1 MQKAPFVAVRGRGQH
16 WIELVSLKKHWTKQ
30 KQKTNSR
37 NKVLVNPKVQN
48 QIKTGFK
55 LELCSP
61 HNNTYRTLFLKT
73 TFYVLF
79 SRNRIIPLTRIL
91 FHLSTKTK
99 SVSTTL
105 ILLSYQIQ
113 LPVFS
118 FDHSLFAAM
127 LHICQVVFQPA
138 KYRKIC
144 NNIMRCNSWR
154 SSAKWNILLKNKLD
168 RCGKILSLI
177 VLILEDINSINKFI
191 SPTFLKT
198 DTLW

>member
-1 MQKAPFVAVRGRGQH
+1 MFISEEISAEGLKTDSQICRRPPSLLAGVEDN
-16 WIELVSLKKHWTKQ
+16 IELNWSLKKKHWTKQ

-61 HNNTYRTLFLKT
+61 HNNTYRTLFFKT

-127 LHICQVVFQPA
+127 LYICQVVF
-138 KYRKIC
+138 
-144 NNIMRCNSWR
+144 
-154 SSAKWNILLKNKLD
+154 SSCKL
-168 RCGKILSLI
+168 
-177 VLILEDINSINKFI
+177 
-191 SPTFLKT
+191 
-198 DTLW
+198 

>member
-1 MQKAPFVAVRGRGQH
+1 MQKAPFVAGRGRGQH

-91 FHLSTKTK
+91 FHLATKKVSFHNINPALISNSTSCIFVRPLT
-99 SVSTTL
+99 
-105 ILLSYQIQ
+105 I
-113 LPVFS
+113 
-118 FDHSLFAAM
+118 
-127 LHICQVVFQPA
+127 
-138 KYRKIC
+138 
-144 NNIMRCNSWR
+144 RCNVVHLSSSFFKLQTIGKFAIILCVVTVEGQGR
-154 SSAKWNILLKNKLD
+154 SEIF
-168 RCGKILSLI
+168 C
-177 VLILEDINSINKFI
+177 
-191 SPTFLKT
+191 LKT
-198 DTLW
+198 NLTVVVKYYH